1 MYKYIHKGKAIRI
14 KDFST
19 ITLKAKAEKNVIQ
32 ALKDN
37 IANLDYCNHCNH
49 CASWFDTNS

>member
-1 MYKYIHKGKAIRI
+1 MYKYIHKGKAISI

-49 CASWFDTNS
+49 CASWFDTNY